1 MDPSPQ
7 EMVSSARAV
16 IFDSDGVL
24 VEEGAPLPGAADL
37 INHLLETSKI
47 VVVLSN
53 NSTKHPE
60 TMKSNYHEKGLMVS
74 NIVNSGMLAVEF
86 CKREGISKVLVVGEQ
101 GLIDLLAEHGIEWTD
116 EEPELVLVG
125 MDRTLTYSKL
135 ASATRAIR
143 GGCRFVGTNPD
154 TSFPTSRGLEPGAG
168 SMIAALI
175 ASTDVEPEIILGKPE
190 LFGYEFVLQ
199 SYQLKPADCVM
210 IGDRYETDI
219 LGAIRADI
227 PAIVVRTGI
236 ASTRES
242 PGKWGEYPSVPVI
255 DSLAELIG

>member
-1 MDPSPQ
+1 MEISPQ
-7 EMVSSARAV
+7 ELVSSAKAV

-24 VEEGAPLPGAADL
+24 VEEGTPLPGAANL
-37 INHLLETSKI
+37 INHLLETGKI

-86 CKREGISKVLVVGEQ
+86 CKREGITKVLVVGEQ
-101 GLIDLLAEHGIEWTD
+101 GLIDLLAEHGIFTTD
-116 EEPELVLVG
+116 GHPEAVLVG

-135 ASATRAIR
+135 ATATRAIR
-143 GGCRFVGTNPD
+143 SGSRFIGTNPD
-154 TSFPTSRGLEPGAG
+154 TSFPTARGLEPGAG
-168 SMIAALI
+168 SMIGALI
-175 ASTDVEPEIILGKPE
+175 ASTDRQPEIILGKPE
-190 LFGYEFVLQ
+190 TFGYEYVLENYGLN
-199 SYQLKPADCVM
+199 SSDCVM

-219 LGAIRADI
+219 LGAIRSQI

-236 ASTRES
+236 AATRED
-242 PGKWGEYPSVPVI
+242 PGRWKDNPSVPVVE
-255 DSLAELIG
+255 SLLDLIG